1 MLVFLACIAGG
12 CAAPNPDG
20 PAVLGGG
27 AGEICTPIREGKTM
41 LIGDLFQA
49 SNASE
54 VKLDSASLK
63 DEKNVHVK
71 HAWVLPVEDPGQS
84 YISMG
89 TLEDS
94 PTAKETWSSKQ
105 PLKDYRM
112 STQQPVNV
120 VFEVEI
126 EDPGQEAST
135 AGMSV
140 NYSSGSTN
148 YVTEGEMGYRFLTST
163 CLSTQQ

>member
-1 MLVFLACIAGG
+1 
-12 CAAPNPDG
+12 
-20 PAVLGGG
+20 
-27 AGEICTPIREGKTM
+27 M
-41 LIGDLFQA
+41 LIGDLLQA

-63 DEKNVHVK
+63 DEKNVQVK
-71 HAWVLPVEDPGQS
+71 HAWVLPVEDLHQS

-112 STQQPVNV
+112 STQQTVNV

-126 EDPGQEAST
+126 KDPDQEAST

-140 NYSSGSTN
+140 KYSSGSTN
-148 YVTEGEMGYRFLTST
+148 YLTEGEMGYRFPTTT
-163 CLSTQQ
+163 CLSKQP